1 MNQVKARIG
10 EWVDY
15 YNNHRYHEAIDNV
28 TPCDKY
34 FGRDQEILKRR
45 ENLKA
50 ETFELRRKRY
60 HKMTIEN
67 LIEGRT

>member
-1 MNQVKARIG
+1 
-10 EWVDY
+10 
-15 YNNHRYHEAIDNV
+15 V
-28 TPCDKY
+28 TPSEKY

-45 ENLKA
+45 EKLKT

-60 HKMTIEN
+60 QKMTIEN

>member
-1 MNQVKARIG
+1 MARIG

-28 TPCDKY
+28 TPSDKY

-45 ENLKA
+45 EKLKA
-50 ETFELRRKRY
+50 ETLELRRKRY
-60 HKMTIEN
+60 QKMAIQN
-67 LIEGRT
+67 LIEERT